1 MTEETRRH
9 FEALAKRYGFAPG
22 WVDRDLCPDEISSV
36 ELESLLAIQRKSAL
50 IACEWCGCP
59 LNQHPDWLGK
69 AKMCTVCAKI
79 ICMTGGPP
87 L

>member
-9 FEALAKRYGFAPG
+9 FEALANRYGFPAG

-36 ELESLLAIQRKSAL
+36 ELESLLALQRKSVSTR
-50 IACEWCGCP
+50 CQWCKCP
-59 LNQHPDWLGK
+59 TFQHPQWLDK
-69 AKMCTVCAKI
+69 PSTCTVCIKLLF
-79 ICMTGGPP
+79 MTGGPP